1 MTMTKSLTDT
11 EARLALH
18 EVERGRQ
25 RVIDQIG
32 MPAWYGWGLAGC
44 WILIGML
51 NDVANACIVAVATLA
66 FGAVHSAISQ
76 RLMGGRRGTSGVK
89 VRADVAGSRVPLIV
103 FGFLIV
109 LAGITVAAG
118 FAAYADGAEHPGTI
132 ASVLVAVMILLGG
145 PRVMAAIRSSARRAA
160 ER

>member
-1 MTMTKSLTDT
+1 MTMSNSLTDA

-32 MPAWYGWGLAGC
+32 MPRWYWWGLAAC
-44 WILIGML
+44 WVALGVL
-51 NDVANACIVAVATLA
+51 NDVANAWVVAAATLA

-76 RLMGGRRGTSGVK
+76 RLLGGRRRTSGVK
-89 VRADVAGSRVPLIV
+89 VRAEVAGKRASLIV
-103 FGFLIV
+103 FAFLIA
-109 LAGITVAAG
+109 LAGVTVAAG

-145 PRVMAAIRSSARRAA
+145 PRVMAAIRARARGTTA
-160 ER
+160 R